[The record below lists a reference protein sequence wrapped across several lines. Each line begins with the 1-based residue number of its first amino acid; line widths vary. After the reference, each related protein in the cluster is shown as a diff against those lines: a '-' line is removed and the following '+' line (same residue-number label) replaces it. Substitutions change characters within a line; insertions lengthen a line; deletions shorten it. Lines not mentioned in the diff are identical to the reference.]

1 MDRVYLCIDL
11 KSFYA
16 SVECVERNLD
26 PLKYN
31 LVVADKSR
39 GRGSICLAITPSL
52 KKMRIKNRCRLFE
65 IPKNINYIIAK
76 PRMAKYIEYSANI
89 YSIYLKYIDKDDIH
103 VYSIDE
109 AFLDV
114 TNYLKM
120 YRKNA
125 YELVRIIINDIYS
138 TTGITATAGIG
149 TNLYLAKIA
158 LDIIAKHS
166 KDNIGYLDIDKYKR
180 LLWHY
185 TPLADFWRIGRG
197 ISKRLNKLG
206 LNDMYDIAHTSE
218 AILYKEFGIN
228 ARFLID
234 HSKGI
239 EPCTIKDIKNYK
251 SKSNSISSGQI
262 LFENY
267 NYKNT
272 RIVLTEMIDN
282 LVLEL
287 IKKNLVTDIIH
298 FNIGYA
304 KEDVIS
310 LKVSKKLECS
320 TNSYRI
326 ILKEILN
333 IYDKRINK
341 KELIR
346 RINISFSNVRE
357 EKFRQLDIFNSN
369 IDKNMDSSLEKSIN
383 IIKDKYGKNS
393 ILRGVSYLDK
403 ATGRIRNNLIG
414 GHNAR

>member
-16 SVECVERNLD
+16 SVECVERRID

-39 GRGSICLAITPSL
+39 GKGSICLAITPSL
-52 KKMRIKNRCRLFE
+52 KKMGVRNRCRLFE

-120 YRKNA
+120 YKNSA
-125 YELVRIIINDIYS
+125 YELAKIIINDIYS

-166 KDNIGYLDIDKYKR
+166 KNNIGFLDVDKYKR

-185 TPLADFWRIGRG
+185 KPLTDFWRIGRG
-197 ISKRLNKLG
+197 ISKRLGKLG
-206 LNDMYDIAHTSE
+206 INDMYDIAHTSE
-218 AILYKEFGIN
+218 AVLYKEFGIN

-239 EPCTIKDIKNYK
+239 ETCTIKDIKNYK

-262 LFENY
+262 LFEDY

-287 IKKNLVTDIIH
+287 VDKNLVTEIIH
-298 FNIGYA
+298 FSIGYA
-304 KEDVIS
+304 KEDILP
-310 LKVSKKLECS
+310 LKVSKKLENA
-320 TNSYRI
+320 TNSYKI

-341 KELIR
+341 NELIR
-346 RINISFSNVRE
+346 RINISFGSLT
-357 EKFRQLDIFNSN
+357 EKKFEQLDIFNSN
-369 IDKNMDSSLEKSIN
+369 IDESIDTNLEKTIN